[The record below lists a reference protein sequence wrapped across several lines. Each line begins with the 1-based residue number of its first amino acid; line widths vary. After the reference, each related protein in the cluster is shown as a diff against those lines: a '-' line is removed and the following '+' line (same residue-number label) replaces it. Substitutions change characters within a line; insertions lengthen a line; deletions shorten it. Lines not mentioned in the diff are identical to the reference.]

1 MSVPKS
7 KRGKSKVE
15 FEMTYFKLADGLDNL
30 VENYFWA
37 EYETIQQHKLF
48 IRLRAEA
55 IEKLTDDLVFHIKI
69 ANSIYPTCMAEWEER
84 RVEMGKAIGIC
95 YALLTHLQ
103 RVMMR
108 TAEPCRGRCRKFTAH
123 EGTGGRPLHRW
134 RLGEGQA
141 VVQLHQDPPEVRST
155 HLGAL
160 EKRHLLG
167 TRLLRTSRLRPQSS
181 SGD

>member
-15 FEMTYFKLADGLDNL
+15 FEMAYFKLADGLDNL

-37 EYETIQQHKLF
+37 DYETIQKHKLF

-55 IEKLTDDLVFHIKI
+55 IEKLTDELVFHIKI

-84 RVEMGKAIGIC
+84 RVEMGKAIGTC

-103 RVMMR
+103 RVMMQAAMAGKSRKEAMR
-108 TAEPCRGRCRKFTAH
+108 TAVE
-123 EGTGGRPLHRW
+123 
-134 RLGEGQA
+134 
-141 VVQLHQDPPEVRST
+141 
-155 HLGAL
+155 HLRYEA
-160 EKRHLLG
+160 EQQR
-167 TRLLRTSRLRPQSS
+167 
-181 SGD
+181 